1 MKKKIAIIGA
11 GPGGLTA
18 AMILSK
24 RGYDVDVYEK
34 EKSNGGME
42 KIKLKKSTPSK
53 EKYFHLLLHRL
64 PDKKGQLDLPLDEE
78 GLITTVNEVMKI

>member
-24 RGYDVDVYEK
+24 RG
-34 EKSNGGME
+34 
-42 KIKLKKSTPSK
+42 
-53 EKYFHLLLHRL
+53 
-64 PDKKGQLDLPLDEE
+64 
-78 GLITTVNEVMKI
+78 